1 MRTFAPMT
9 AIALL
14 MLSGTIVRAQ
24 EGLVNCETFSSGFT
38 TPDGCIDGSQPSSGP
53 IPKDQPVVE
62 DVADDWPDGEI
73 GPEAGIEF

>member
-1 MRTFAPMT
+1 MHRP
-9 AIALL
+9 L
-14 MLSGTIVRAQ
+14 MLVLAVVLWAGQLPARAEQ
-24 EGLVNCETFSSGFT
+24 DLVNCEAFSSGFT

-62 DVADDWPDGEI
+62 GMADDWPDGEI